1 MTTMRDKEAKRFV
14 TKNQNG
20 VQRVVV
26 EWVTLVTTNPL
37 SGPPSTLKG
46 SRHWTLLDGSGVNYV
61 DDSSFQVV
69 QTDEILRKV

>member
-1 MTTMRDKEAKRFV
+1 MKTMRDEEAKRFV

-26 EWVTLVTTNPL
+26 EWVTLITTSPL